1 MTKGFGTPSKT
12 KTKKFWLAAF
22 TQDNDDDP
30 LMTIRIEVPRK
41 STEHAIK
48 QAVRIGKQWIDS
60 DKVIWEVLI
69 HDGPDEVPAT
79 GDAMLARLSRE
90 QFNESIELI
99 T

>member
-1 MTKGFGTPSKT
+1 MEGFGQPIKT

-41 STEHAIK
+41 STEAALK
-48 QAVRIGKQWIDS
+48 QAVQIGKQWIDS
-60 DKVIWEVLI
+60 DQVIWEVLI
-69 HDGPDEVPAT
+69 HDGPNEVPAT

-90 QFNESIELI
+90 QFKDSAELVA
-99 T
+99 

>member
-1 MTKGFGTPSKT
+1 MTKGFGTPNKT

-41 STEHAIK
+41 STESALK
-48 QAVRIGKQWIDS
+48 QAVHIGKQWIDS
-60 DKVIWEVLI
+60 DQVIWEVLI
-69 HDGPDEVPAT
+69 HDGPNEVPAT

-90 QFNESIELI
+90 QFKDSAELVA
-99 T
+99 

>member
-1 MTKGFGTPSKT
+1 MKGFGDPSKT

-41 STEHAIK
+41 STEHALK
-48 QAVRIGKQWIDS
+48 QAMHIGKQWIDS
-60 DKVIWEVLI
+60 DQVIWEVLI
-69 HDGPDEVPAT
+69 HDGPDEIPAT

-90 QFNESIELI
+90 QFKDSAEL
-99 T
+99 TT